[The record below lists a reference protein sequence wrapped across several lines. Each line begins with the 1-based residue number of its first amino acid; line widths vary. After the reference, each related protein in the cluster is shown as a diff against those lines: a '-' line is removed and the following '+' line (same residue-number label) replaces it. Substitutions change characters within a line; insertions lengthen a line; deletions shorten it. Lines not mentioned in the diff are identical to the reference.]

1 MSELVLVSGLALG
14 LALGLVPAQALALA
28 QALAPG
34 MARVPALEQ
43 AQEPVLGRSTAKL
56 DVRWWYCTWQV

>member
-1 MSELVLVSGLALG
+1 MSELVLVSG

-28 QALAPG
+28 PGMAPG

-43 AQEPVLGRSTAKL
+43 AQELVLGHSTAKL